1 MSAHFS
7 EDLCFHNF
15 EESVCEIKMLSLA
28 EACKQGNKMRRQS
41 VVELAARSKKTAKGL
56 RRKKSRSKRA

>member
-41 VVELAARSKKTAKGL
+41 VVV
-56 RRKKSRSKRA
+56 